1 MKDFMTCCK
10 FRGNLTKELTK
21 ILIQATFDASGLEE
35 DLCNLPMDFVSQAG
49 V

>member
-10 FRGNLTKELTK
+10 FRENQSKELTK
-21 ILIQATFDASGLEE
+21 ILVQATFDASGLEE
-35 DLCNLPMDFVSQAG
+35 DLCNLLMDFVSQAG